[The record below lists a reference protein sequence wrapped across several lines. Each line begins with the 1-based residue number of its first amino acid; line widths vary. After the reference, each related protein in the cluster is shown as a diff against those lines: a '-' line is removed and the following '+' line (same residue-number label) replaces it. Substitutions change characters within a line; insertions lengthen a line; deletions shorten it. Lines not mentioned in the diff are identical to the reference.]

1 MQDFLKNYGS
11 LAMGAVIA
19 FFTILYKAV
28 RVVHQGEMLNQRL
41 ELLEKQFDK
50 ISDKLDR
57 VIDVRY
63 DHQA

>member
-1 MQDFLKNYGS
+1 MQDFIKNYGS
-11 LAMGAVIA
+11 LVMGAIIA

-28 RVVHQGEMLNQRL
+28 RVVHQGELLNQRL

-63 DHQA
+63 DHKV